1 MLHKYLKNIGLEE
14 LVKDIE
20 RTPLNNLVTEVF
32 AKSHDNFSREEIEKL
47 YIYDVPKLGPNGA
60 CSITHEKEEKP
71 YNLAH
76 TLGLQDDEIL
86 KNHPQTLRLWRLKQ
100 IVSDLYK
107 LTGVDWLGIY
117 RKITKANGDVVLV
130 KEVYKGSFSRAEFP
144 LTQEFAKTS
153 NNSTVGLSGKAV
165 FFQDLLIYKGPYY
178 ECDGQVQSEYCGS
191 ILNKKG
197 EVIGIIDAESFHKNF
212 FTPEK
217 ILQLT
222 KVCQD
227 LGKINLGA

>member
-1 MLHKYLKNIGLEE
+1 MLRKYLKNIGLEE
-14 LVKDIE
+14 LIE
-20 RTPLNNLVTEVF
+20 NAAKAPLNNFVSEAFV
-32 AKSHDNFSREEIEKL
+32 KHHRNFSKEEIEKL

-71 YNLAH
+71 YNL
-76 TLGLQDDEIL
+76 TVILGLSLSNKL
-86 KNHPQTLRLWRLKQ
+86 KTHPQTLRLWRLKQ
-100 IVSDLYK
+100 IVDKLYR

-117 RKITKANGDVVLV
+117 RKIIKANGDVILV
-130 KEVYKGSFSRAEFP
+130 KEAYNGSFSRAEFP

-165 FFQDLLIYKGPYY
+165 YFQDLLTYKGPYY
-178 ECDGQVQSEYCGS
+178 ECDGQVQSEYCGP

-197 EVIGIIDAESFHKNF
+197 EVIGIIDAESFQKNF

-217 ILQLT
+217 ILELT

-227 LGKINLGA
+227 LGIINFGV